1 MATTE
6 TQTPLNVPRG
16 MVNRLFDALAA
27 SGPWGPALSE
37 LVFLAFVVALTA
49 LAWWVAGGPVM
60 RALARWIGAPQESLR
75 PIRTGVRVLL
85 VLVALGAVVSHFT
98 ALDLFTIIAGTFA
111 LVATGFVALWSTLS
125 NILCTVLILVTR
137 PFRVGD
143 EISFPPDSL
152 EGQVIDLS
160 FFFTTLKTHDGRFI
174 NVPNTTFFQRIMV
187 RRETNVGRDLGEQ
200 LAQPYAAD
208 LEDPIAPL
216 EAERSPRNQAS

>member
-6 TQTPLNVPRG
+6 LQEPLSVPRG
-16 MVNRLFDALAA
+16 MVNRWLDSIAT
-27 SGPWGPALSE
+27 SGPWGPLLSE
-37 LVFLAFVVALTA
+37 LTFLALVLAAGTI
-49 LAWWVAGGPVM
+49 AWWVAGGPVM
-60 RALARWIGAPQESLR
+60 RALARWVGAPQESLR
-75 PIRTGVRVLL
+75 PIRTGVRVLV
-85 VLVALGAVVSHFT
+85 VLVVVGVVVSHFT
-98 ALDLFTIIAGTFA
+98 ALDLFTIIAGTLA

-143 EISFPPDSL
+143 EISFPPDEL

-160 FFFTTLKTHDGRFI
+160 FFFTTLKTRDGRFI

-187 RRETNVGRDLGEQ
+187 RRQTNVGRDLGEQ

-208 LEDPIAPL
+208 LDAPMG
-216 EAERSPRNQAS
+216 APSPPDKA

>member
-1 MATTE
+1 MATTDL
-6 TQTPLNVPRG
+6 QTPLSVPRG
-16 MVNRLFDALAA
+16 MVNRLLDSIAE
-27 SGPWGPALSE
+27 SGPWGPLLSE
-37 LVFLAFVVALTA
+37 LTFLALVLVVSTI
-49 LAWWVAGGPVM
+49 AWWIAGGPVM
-60 RALARWIGAPQESLR
+60 RALARWVGAPQESLR

-85 VLVALGAVVSHFT
+85 VLVALGTAVSHFT

-143 EISFPPDSL
+143 EISFPPDAL

-187 RRETNVGRDLGEQ
+187 RRQTNVGRDLGEQ

-208 LEDPIAPL
+208 LDAPMGAPAPP
-216 EAERSPRNQAS
+216 EKT